1 MGRKPIEKPRIT
13 VSGIRL
19 PDPIPDGEIITD
31 TKLGQ
36 WKIGRSI
43 GFGGFGEIYL
53 ASEYIDKHKH
63 YGHHEDSN
71 SQYVVKVEPH
81 SSSTLFVEMN
91 FYLRVA
97 TEEKV
102 AEWKEYYS
110 QDVLGMPHLVSFGS
124 HFFHEKLRFLV
135 LPRYGCDVQK
145 KFYEFGRRFHPKT
158 AFTLC
163 YYIIDILEYIHSHG
177 YVHNDI
183 KASNLVLGVPGQG
196 QAPVYL
202 VDFGLA
208 CRYIDKDTGLH
219 KPYCE
224 DERRAHNGTLEY
236 TSRDGHCGALS
247 RKGDLEIL
255 GYNLLQWLVGYL
267 PWEMTLSDPDRVATL
282 KKRAMGHINDFVS
295 RCYIKDSPPG
305 ALIDYLKYINSLNF
319 DTTPD
324 YKYCKKLFRLGVKQ
338 SGYRFDKVLSF
349 DSHGLPLTKVKS
361 IKRLQSEIENIVE
374 ESSPRKL
381 FIINNSIKTPELRI
395 PCNVQ
400 DFNRITR
407 YSATESQISFNKR
420 FDWVKVLQS
429 NPEKK
434 FSNLKRKERLMSEK
448 ACDNLASCDELINSL
463 KMIKPT
469 YAMLEQMEKMR
480 RRQLAEQNQNDEAM
494 GMHEDSNNNRRKK
507 GKSKCKL
514 NFVTSPKK
522 TRSKTLQKSTPPLAS
537 ANKNLSIVKIKNTLR
552 SEKRGVS
559 KTQPL
564 GKKTSSDAKN
574 DNIVDRNSSREKRS
588 AAKRTNQNFSEE
600 LKGSS
605 SKLGKNTNQQSSSE
619 AKDDTILTR
628 RLGRSKQV
636 NISSEHEEE
645 KIIPITKR
653 GMTKGVN
660 SPSKNHNSGKTPI
673 HRVIRSKVVAKS
685 PPKGKDEA
693 TPLRRVGR
701 CTRQQI
707 ASKSTLNEL
716 NKKLIKVLN
725 NMAIS
730 GFEFKKLSPVKE
742 DAPRTHRSDRLKNS
756 IKTIN

>member
-1 MGRKPIEKPRIT
+1 MGRKVAEKPRIT

-19 PDPIPDGEIITD
+19 PDPIPDGEILTD
-31 TKLGQ
+31 TRNGQ

-53 ASEYIDKHKH
+53 ASEHIHNY
-63 YGHHEDSN
+63 YGRHDVQDTN
-71 SQYVVKVEPH
+71 SQYVIKVEPH

-97 TEEKV
+97 SEEKV
-102 AEWKEYYS
+102 NEWKEHYN
-110 QDVLGMPHLVSFGS
+110 QRVLGMPHIVSFGS

-183 KASNLVLGVPGQG
+183 KASNLVLGHPSQG

-236 TSRDGHCGALS
+236 TSRDGHCGAMS

-267 PWEMTLSDPDRVATL
+267 PWEMDLSDPDRVATL

-305 ALIDYLKYINSLNF
+305 ALVDYLKYINSLKF

-324 YKYCKKLFRLGVKQ
+324 YKYCKKLFRLGVQQ

-361 IKRLQSEIENIVE
+361 IKRLQSEIENIVDE
-374 ESSPRKL
+374 SPRKL
-381 FIINNSIKTPELRI
+381 FIVSNSIKTPELRI

-407 YSATESQISFNKR
+407 HSATESQILSNKR

-434 FSNLKRKERLMSEK
+434 FAALKKKERLISEK
-448 ACDNLASCDELINSL
+448 ACDNLVSCDELINSL
-463 KMIKPT
+463 KMNNPT
-469 YAMLEQMEKMR
+469 YAMLEQMQKMR
-480 RRQLAEQNQNDEAM
+480 RRQLAEQNINNVTMESDEV
-494 GMHEDSNNNRRKK
+494 NNNNKGRRKSK
-507 GKSKCKL
+507 LVHKSKL
-514 NFVTSPKK
+514 SDVVEVVSPKL
-522 TRSKTLQKSTPPLAS
+522 TRSKNRKTLSPLKSNVKRNLNSSPT
-537 ANKNLSIVKIKNTLR
+537 LSIVSMKKIGKSNRKEPSLTKKKLQVTKMKKSETKKEDEKKNAKTKDVGMKKGEKVEKAVKRTR
-552 SEKRGVS
+552 SMVEKSQVTESPNKGVDNSTPARRGRPKRLKPHSPVS
-559 KTQPL
+559 K
-564 GKKTSSDAKN
+564 
-574 DNIVDRNSSREKRS
+574 S
-588 AAKRTNQNFSEE
+588 ALS
-600 LKGSS
+600 
-605 SKLGKNTNQQSSSE
+605 
-619 AKDDTILTR
+619 
-628 RLGRSKQV
+628 
-636 NISSEHEEE
+636 
-645 KIIPITKR
+645 
-653 GMTKGVN
+653 
-660 SPSKNHNSGKTPI
+660 
-673 HRVIRSKVVAKS
+673 
-685 PPKGKDEA
+685 
-693 TPLRRVGR
+693 
-701 CTRQQI
+701 
-707 ASKSTLNEL
+707 EL
-716 NKKLIKVLN
+716 NKKLIHVLN
-725 NMAIS
+725 KMAIS
-730 GFEFKKLSPVKE
+730 GVCQFKLNDLKQLE
-742 DAPRTHRSDRLKNS
+742 NAPRIHRSNSLKLTNTLKM
-756 IKTIN
+756 IK

>member
-31 TKLGQ
+31 TRLGQ

-53 ASEYIDKHKH
+53 ASEYIDKH
-63 YGHHEDSN
+63 YGHHHEDRN
-71 SQYVVKVEPH
+71 SQHVVKVEPH

-102 AEWKEYYS
+102 SEWKEYYN
-110 QDVLGMPHLVSFGS
+110 QTVLGMPHLVGFGS

-208 CRYIDKDTGLH
+208 CRYIDKETGLH

-267 PWEMTLSDPDRVATL
+267 PWEMDLSDPDRAAL

-295 RCYIKDSPPG
+295 RCYIKDDAPPG
-305 ALIDYLKYINSLNF
+305 ALIDYLKYINSLKF

-324 YKYCKKLFRLGVKQ
+324 YKYCKKLFRLGVQQ

-381 FIINNSIKTPELRI
+381 FIVNNSIKTPELRI

-407 YSATESQISFNKR
+407 YSATESQILSNKR

-434 FSNLKRKERLMSEK
+434 FSKLKKKERLMSEK

-463 KMIKPT
+463 KMNKPT
-469 YAMLEQMEKMR
+469 YAMLEQMERMR
-480 RRQLAEQNQNDEAM
+480 QRQLAEQNQNDDPM
-494 GMHEDSNNNRRKK
+494 GMNEDSNNNRRKK
-507 GKSKCKL
+507 GKSRSKL

-522 TRSKTLQKSTPPLAS
+522 TRSKTLKKPASPLAS
-537 ANKNLSIVKIKNTLR
+537 ASKNLSLVTMKPTIRN
-552 SEKRGVS
+552 
-559 KTQPL
+559 QPL
-564 GKKTSSDAKN
+564 GKKTSREPKKESIN
-574 DNIVDRNSSREKRS
+574 NVVNRNSSRNRS
-588 AAKRTNQNFSEE
+588 VSKNTSQSMSEE

-605 SKLGKNTNQQSSSE
+605 SKLETNDSQQYSSE
-619 AKDDTILTR
+619 TKVTR
-628 RLGRSKQV
+628 RVGRPKKVS
-636 NISSEHEEE
+636 NSSEPEDNN
-645 KIIPITKR
+645 IVPIVKR
-653 GMTKGVN
+653 GRPKGVN
-660 SPSKNHNSGKTPI
+660 SPNKNNDKTAI
-673 HRVIRSKVVAKS
+673 HRVDRSKVVAKS
-685 PPKGKDEA
+685 PPKGKDET
-693 TPLRRVGR
+693 TPRSRLRRPR
-701 CTRQQI
+701 SNT
-707 ASKSTLNEL
+707 TLGKL
-716 NKKLIKVLN
+716 NKKLMIVLT
-725 NMAIS
+725 
-730 GFEFKKLSPVKE
+730 KLSPLME
-742 DAPRTHRSDRLKNS
+742 DVPRIHRSERLKKS
-756 IKTIN
+756 IAMIN

>member
-1 MGRKPIEKPRIT
+1 MGRKVAEKPRIT

-19 PDPIPDGEIITD
+19 PDPIPHGEVLTD
-31 TKLGQ
+31 TKNGQ

-53 ASEYIDKHKH
+53 ASEYKHNY
-63 YGHHEDSN
+63 YGRHEVTDTN
-71 SQYVVKVEPH
+71 SKYVIKVEPH

-97 TEEKV
+97 TEDKV
-102 AEWKEYYS
+102 NEWKEHYK
-110 QDVLGMPHLVSFGS
+110 QTVLGMPHLVSFGS

-177 YVHNDI
+177 YVHNDM
-183 KASNLVLGVPGQG
+183 KASNLVLGCPEQG

-236 TSRDGHCGALS
+236 TSRDGHCGAMS
-247 RKGDLEIL
+247 RKGDLEVL

-267 PWEMTLSDPDRVATL
+267 PWEMDLSDPERVATL
-282 KKRAMGHINDFVS
+282 KKRAMAHINDFVS

-305 ALIDYLKYINSLNF
+305 ALIDYLKYINSLDF

-324 YKYCKKLFRLGVKQ
+324 YKYCKKLFRLGVQQ

-381 FIINNSIKTPELRI
+381 FIVNNSIKTPELRI

-407 YSATESQISFNKR
+407 HSATESQILSNQK
-420 FDWVKVLQS
+420 FDWIKVLQS

-434 FSNLKRKERLMSEK
+434 FAEFKKKERLMSEK

-463 KMIKPT
+463 KMNKPT
-469 YAMLEQMEKMR
+469 YAMLEQMERMR
-480 RRQLAEQNQNDEAM
+480 QRQLAEQNHNEECSESDEV
-494 GMHEDSNNNRRKK
+494 NNNSHRRRRGAKSGTRRK
-507 GKSKCKL
+507 SKL
-514 NFVTSPKK
+514 TRISETTSPKK
-522 TRSKTLQKSTPPLAS
+522 TRSKTQRKLVPASPSPSTGNRVAS
-537 ANKNLSIVKIKNTLR
+537 GRNSNRTRNSDNTTNGNR
-552 SEKRGVS
+552 STKDKTNGTRSTNRDRTSSPDKGYEMAPRSVVVMRKRQHAEQQNSTEHTAVE
-559 KTQPL
+559 T
-564 GKKTSSDAKN
+564 KKTRSTAKQDAKVVN
-574 DNIVDRNSSREKRS
+574 QDAREKRVIQRACTREVPS
-588 AAKRTNQNFSEE
+588 NETQDLTPVRPGRPKRFKVHSP
-600 LKGSS
+600 
-605 SKLGKNTNQQSSSE
+605 GKNSFK
-619 AKDDTILTR
+619 AK
-628 RLGRSKQV
+628 
-636 NISSEHEEE
+636 
-645 KIIPITKR
+645 
-653 GMTKGVN
+653 N
-660 SPSKNHNSGKTPI
+660 SPGSK
-673 HRVIRSKVVAKS
+673 AS
-685 PPKGKDEA
+685 P
-693 TPLRRVGR
+693 
-701 CTRQQI
+701 
-707 ASKSTLNEL
+707 ASKTLNAL
-716 NKKLIKVLN
+716 NRKLIRVLN
-725 NMAIS
+725 RMAIS
-730 GFEFKKLSPVKE
+730 GEFKLSELKQLE
-742 DAPRTHRSDRLKNS
+742 SAPRVHRSELKRNV
-756 IKTIN
+756 KRVK